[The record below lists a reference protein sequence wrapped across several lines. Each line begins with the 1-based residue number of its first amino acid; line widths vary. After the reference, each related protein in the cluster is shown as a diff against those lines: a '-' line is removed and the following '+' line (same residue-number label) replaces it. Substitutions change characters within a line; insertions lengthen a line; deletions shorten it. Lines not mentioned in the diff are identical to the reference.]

1 MMRMRKVAGMMTNDL
16 SEDDKQL
23 CIQLL
28 KNIEIKFSGFWQQHK
43 GKTFDEAYQNI
54 MIENKN

>member
-1 MMRMRKVAGMMTNDL
+1 MMTNEL

-28 KNIEIKFSGFWQQHK
+28 KNIEIKFSAFWQQHK
-43 GKTFDEAYQNI
+43 GKAFDEVYDDV
-54 MIENKN
+54 MPDSK

>member
-1 MMRMRKVAGMMTNDL
+1 MRKVASMMTKEL

-28 KNIEIKFSGFWQQHK
+28 KNIEIKFSKVWQQHK
-43 GKTFDEAYQNI
+43 GKPFDEVY
-54 MIENKN
+54 ENVMGE